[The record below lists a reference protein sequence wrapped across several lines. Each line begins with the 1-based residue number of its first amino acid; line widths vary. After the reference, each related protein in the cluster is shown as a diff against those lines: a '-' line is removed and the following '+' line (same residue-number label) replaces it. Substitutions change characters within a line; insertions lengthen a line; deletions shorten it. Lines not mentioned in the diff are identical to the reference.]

1 MNTDLLLSLLIALAT
16 HAGEISQLITNAKAQ
31 GRDVTEEELRAV
43 FDKDAVARA
52 KLTLDI
58 AAAKAAGH

>member
-1 MNTDLLLSLLIALAT
+1 MSADLILAMFIAALNHTNELSALYLKAKTENRTITDA
-16 HAGEISQLITNAKAQ
+16 
-31 GRDVTEEELRAV
+31 ELQAV

-58 AAAKAAGH
+58 AAAKAAGK